1 MYIFKNAIRNV
12 FRSKGRSILIGIIL
26 FVLMFS
32 ACIGLSIHQASITS
46 QNASL
51 ELTNITGQISQNRM
65 NMMKDFEPGN
75 KEDMKEK
82 MDSIESLSLDELQ
95 KYADSDYVSKF
106 YYSASLS
113 LQASDNFSLME
124 NQQQGPG
131 PMGQGNSSSITMT
144 GYEND
149 EAMTDFTDGTS
160 TITEGNMFDE
170 QTEENQCI
178 IPEDLATYN
187 GVSVGDTITLK
198 VDDSTTVNFVV
209 TGFYSS
215 TSSNPMNASNTIY
228 TSYNVVNN
236 LSETY
241 DLDLNVNGTYVFNT
255 VKDFNK
261 FKKEC
266 TKKGLSDSYTV
277 TSSDLQSY
285 QQSIVPLQNLSKF
298 ATYFLI
304 VVFVIGAIVLVVL
317 NIFSIRERKQEIGI
331 LCALGMNKTKIA
343 LQFFSET
350 LFIALFAFIV
360 GSGLGA
366 VTSVPI
372 TNTLLESQI
381 SSTDSM
387 NETKKQNFSRQQTP
401 PNNDSSQQPKTD
413 ESNNQPQEKGL
424 EKVTT
429 VSEAMNFNVLL
440 EVGAIAFVLVI
451 ISNCAAL
458 LCVMRYDP
466 SSILSNRD

>member
-113 LQASDNFSLME
+113 LQASDSFSLME

-131 PMGQGNSSSITMT
+131 PMGQENSSSITVT

-429 VSEAMNFNVLL
+429 VFEAMNFNVLL

>member
-46 QNASL
+46 QNTSL

-113 LQASDNFSLME
+113 LQASDSFSLME

-131 PMGQGNSSSITMT
+131 PMGQENSSSITVT

-187 GVSVGDTITLK
+187 GISVGDTITLK

-387 NETKKQNFSRQQTP
+387 NETKKQNFSRQETP

>member
-113 LQASDNFSLME
+113 LQASDSFSLME

-131 PMGQGNSSSITMT
+131 PMGQENSSSITVT

-209 TGFYSS
+209 TGFYS
-215 TSSNPMNASNTIY
+215 TNSSSPMNASNTIY
-228 TSYNVVNN
+228 TSYNVVKN

-241 DLDLNVNGTYVFNT
+241 NLDLNVNGTYVFNT
-255 VKDFNK
+255 VKNFNK

-285 QQSIVPLQNLSKF
+285 EQSIVPLQNLSKF

>member
-113 LQASDNFSLME
+113 LQASDSFSLME

-131 PMGQGNSSSITMT
+131 PMGQENSSSITVT

-304 VVFVIGAIVLVVL
+304 IVFVIGAIVLVVL

-360 GSGLGA
+360 GSGFGA

-372 TNTLLESQI
+372 TNTLLENQI

-387 NETKKQNFSRQQTP
+387 NETKKQNFSRQETP

>member
-51 ELTNITGQISQNRM
+51 ELTNITGQISQNRL

-75 KEDMKEK
+75 KEEMKDK
-82 MDSIESLSLDELQ
+82 MDSVESLSLSELQ
-95 KYADSDYVSKF
+95 NYADSDYVSKF

-124 NQQQGPG
+124 TQQRFGP
-131 PMGQGNSSSITMT
+131 NSSSITIT

-187 GVSVGDTITLK
+187 GVSVGDTISLK
-198 VDDSTTVNFVV
+198 VDDSTTVNFVI
-209 TGFYSS
+209 TGFYST

-228 TSYNVVNN
+228 TSYNVVKN

-241 DLDLNVNGTYVFNT
+241 NLDLNVNGTYVFNT

-277 TSSDLQSY
+277 TSSDLQAY

-304 VVFVIGAIVLVVL
+304 VIFVIGAIVLVVL

-331 LCALGMNKTKIA
+331 LCALGMNKTKIV

-350 LFIALFAFIV
+350 LFIALFAFII

-372 TNTLLESQI
+372 TNTLLENQI
-381 SSTDSM
+381 SSTNSII
-387 NETKKQNFSRQQTP
+387 ETKKQNFSRQETA
-401 PNNDSSQQPKTD
+401 PNNNFSKPSKMD
-413 ESNNQPQEKGL
+413 ESNNQPL

-429 VSEAMNFNVLL
+429 VSQAMNFNVLL
-440 EVGAIAFVLVI
+440 EVGAIAFILVI
-451 ISNCAAL
+451 ISNGAAL

>member
-1 MYIFKNAIRNV
+1 MYIFKNALRNV
-12 FRSKGRSILIGIIL
+12 FRSKGRSILVGIIL

-51 ELTNITGQISQNRM
+51 ELTNITGQITQDRS
-65 NMMKDFEPGN
+65 NMMKDFEPGK
-75 KEDMKEK
+75 KENMKDK
-82 MDSIESLSLDELQ
+82 MDSVESLSLSELQ
-95 KYADSDYVSKF
+95 KYADSNYVSKF

-113 LQASDNFSLME
+113 LQVSDSFSLME
-124 NQQQGPG
+124 KQQGPG
-131 PMGQGNSSSITMT
+131 PMGQENSSSITIT

-149 EAMTDFTDGTS
+149 DAMTDFTDGTS
-160 TITEGNMFDE
+160 SITEGNMFDE
-170 QTEENQCI
+170 ETEENQCI
-178 IPEDLATYN
+178 IPEDLATCN
-187 GVSVGDTITLK
+187 GISVGDTITLN
-198 VDDSTTVNFVV
+198 VDDSTTVDFVV
-209 TGFYSS
+209 TGFYSTTS
-215 TSSNPMNASNTIY
+215 FSSNSIY
-228 TSYNVVNN
+228 TSYNVVKNI
-236 LSETY
+236 SESY
-241 DLDLNVNGTYVFNT
+241 DLELNVNGTYVFNT
-255 VKDFNK
+255 VKDFKK

-277 TSSDLQSY
+277 TSSDLQAY
-285 QQSIVPLQNLSKF
+285 QQSVVPLQNLSKF

-304 VVFVIGAIVLVVL
+304 VVFVIGAIVLVIL

-331 LCALGMNKTKIA
+331 LCALGMNKTKIV

-350 LFIALFAFIV
+350 LFIALFAFII

-366 VTSVPI
+366 VTSVPV

-381 SSTDSM
+381 SSINSM
-387 NETKKQNFSRQQTP
+387 NETKEQNFSRQEPSQ
-401 PNNDSSQQPKTD
+401 NNDSSKQPQMN
-413 ESNNQPQEKGL
+413 ENNNQPQQKGL

-440 EVGAIAFVLVI
+440 EVGAIAFILVI

>member
-1 MYIFKNAIRNV
+1 MYIFKNALRNV

-51 ELTNITGQISQNRM
+51 ELTNITGQISQDRS

-75 KEDMKEK
+75 KEEMKDK
-82 MDSIESLSLDELQ
+82 MDSVESLSLSELQ

-106 YYSASLS
+106 YYSANLS
-113 LQASDNFSLME
+113 LQDSDSFSLME

-131 PMGQGNSSSITMT
+131 PMGQENSSSITVT

-187 GVSVGDTITLK
+187 GISVGDTITLK
-198 VDDSTTVNFVV
+198 VDDSTTVDFVV
-209 TGFYSS
+209 TGFYST
-215 TSSNPMNASNTIY
+215 TSFSSNTIY
-228 TSYNVVNN
+228 TSYKIVKN
-236 LSETY
+236 LSENY

-277 TSSDLQSY
+277 TSSDLQAY
-285 QQSIVPLQNLSKF
+285 QQSVVPLQNLSKF

-331 LCALGMNKTKIA
+331 LCALGMNKTKIV

-350 LFIALFAFIV
+350 LFIALFAFIM

-366 VTSVPI
+366 VTSVPV

-381 SSTDSM
+381 SSTNSM
-387 NETKKQNFSRQQTP
+387 RETKEQNFSRQETP
-401 PNNDSSQQPKTD
+401 PSNDSSKQPQMN
-413 ESNNQPQEKGL
+413 ESNNQPL

-440 EVGAIAFVLVI
+440 EVGAIAFLLVI
-451 ISNCAAL
+451 ISNGAAL

>member
-1 MYIFKNAIRNV
+1 MYIFKNALRNV

-51 ELTNITGQISQNRM
+51 ELTNITGQISQDRSS
-65 NMMKDFEPGN
+65 MMKDFEPGN
-75 KEDMKEK
+75 KEEMKDK
-82 MDSIESLSLDELQ
+82 MDSIESLSLSELQ
-95 KYADSDYVSKF
+95 KYANSDYVSKF
-106 YYSASLS
+106 YYSANLS
-113 LQASDNFSLME
+113 LQASDSFSLME

-131 PMGQGNSSSITMT
+131 PMGQENSSSITVT

-149 EAMTDFTDGTS
+149 DAMTDFTDGTS
-160 TITEGNMFDE
+160 TITEGSMFDE

-187 GVSVGDTITLK
+187 GISVGDTITLN
-198 VDDSTTVNFVV
+198 VDDSTTVDFVV
-209 TGFYSS
+209 TGFHS
-215 TSSNPMNASNTIY
+215 TTSFSSNTIY
-228 TSYNVVNN
+228 TSYNVVKN
-236 LSETY
+236 LSKTY

-266 TKKGLSDSYTV
+266 TKKGLSDSYMV
-277 TSSDLQSY
+277 TSSDLQAY
-285 QQSIVPLQNLSKF
+285 EQSVVPLKNLSKF
-298 ATYFLI
+298 ATYFLM

-331 LCALGMNKTKIA
+331 LCALGMNKTKIV
-343 LQFFSET
+343 LQFFGET
-350 LFIALFAFIV
+350 LFIALFAFIM

-381 SSTDSM
+381 SSTNSM
-387 NETKKQNFSRQQTP
+387 RETKEQNFSRQETP
-401 PNNDSSQQPKTD
+401 PSNDSSKQPQMNK
-413 ESNNQPQEKGL
+413 SNNQPL
-424 EKVTT
+424 EKVST

-440 EVGAIAFVLVI
+440 EVGAIAFLLVI
-451 ISNCAAL
+451 ISNGAAL

>member
-51 ELTNITGQISQNRM
+51 ELTNITGQISQNRL

-75 KEDMKEK
+75 KEEMKDK
-82 MDSIESLSLDELQ
+82 MDSVESLSLSELQ
-95 KYADSDYVSKF
+95 NYVDSDYVSKF

-124 NQQQGPG
+124 TQQRFGP
-131 PMGQGNSSSITMT
+131 NSSSITIT

-187 GVSVGDTITLK
+187 GVSVGDTISLK

-209 TGFYSS
+209 TGFYST

-228 TSYNVVNN
+228 TSYNVVKN

-241 DLDLNVNGTYVFNT
+241 NLDLNVNGTYVFNT

-331 LCALGMNKTKIA
+331 LCALGMNKTKIV

-350 LFIALFAFIV
+350 LFIALFAFII

-372 TNTLLESQI
+372 TNTLLENQI
-381 SSTDSM
+381 SSTNSII
-387 NETKKQNFSRQQTP
+387 ETKKQNFSRQETA
-401 PNNDSSQQPKTD
+401 PNNNFSKPSKMD
-413 ESNNQPQEKGL
+413 ESNNQPL

-429 VSEAMNFNVLL
+429 VSQAMNFNVLL
-440 EVGAIAFVLVI
+440 EVGAIAFILVV
-451 ISNCAAL
+451 ISNGAAL

>member
-113 LQASDNFSLME
+113 LQASDSFSLME
-124 NQQQGPG
+124 NQQQEPG
-131 PMGQGNSSSITMT
+131 PMGQENSSSITVT

-360 GSGLGA
+360 GSGFGA

-387 NETKKQNFSRQQTP
+387 NETKKQNFSRQETP

>member
-113 LQASDNFSLME
+113 LQASDSFSLME
-124 NQQQGPG
+124 NQQQGLG
-131 PMGQGNSSSITMT
+131 PMGQENSSSITVT

-304 VVFVIGAIVLVVL
+304 IVFVIGAIVLVVL

-360 GSGLGA
+360 GSGFGA

-372 TNTLLESQI
+372 TNTLLENQI

-387 NETKKQNFSRQQTP
+387 NETKKQNFSRQETP

>member
-1 MYIFKNAIRNV
+1 MYILKNALRNV

-51 ELTNITGQISQNRM
+51 ELTNITGQISQDRS

-75 KEDMKEK
+75 KEEMKDK
-82 MDSIESLSLDELQ
+82 MDSVESLSLSELQ

-106 YYSASLS
+106 YYSANLS
-113 LQASDNFSLME
+113 LQDSDSFSLME

-131 PMGQGNSSSITMT
+131 PMGQENSSSITVT

-187 GVSVGDTITLK
+187 GISVGDTITLK
-198 VDDSTTVNFVV
+198 VDDSTTVDFVV
-209 TGFYSS
+209 TGFYST
-215 TSSNPMNASNTIY
+215 TSFSSNTIY
-228 TSYNVVNN
+228 TSYKIVKN
-236 LSETY
+236 LSENY

-277 TSSDLQSY
+277 TSSDLQAY
-285 QQSIVPLQNLSKF
+285 QQSVVPLQNLSKF

-331 LCALGMNKTKIA
+331 LCALGMNKTKIV
-343 LQFFSET
+343 LQFFCET
-350 LFIALFAFIV
+350 LFIALFAFIM

-381 SSTDSM
+381 SSTNSM
-387 NETKKQNFSRQQTP
+387 RETKEQNFSRQETP
-401 PNNDSSQQPKTD
+401 PSNDSSKQPQMN
-413 ESNNQPQEKGL
+413 ESNNQPL

-440 EVGAIAFVLVI
+440 EVGAIAFLLVI
-451 ISNCAAL
+451 ISNGAAL
-458 LCVMRYDP
+458 LCVRRYDP

>member
-51 ELTNITGQISQNRM
+51 ELTNITGQISQNRL

-75 KEDMKEK
+75 KEEMKDK
-82 MDSIESLSLDELQ
+82 MDSVESLSLSELQ
-95 KYADSDYVSKF
+95 NYADSDYVSKF
-106 YYSASLS
+106 YYSANLS

-124 NQQQGPG
+124 TQQRFGP
-131 PMGQGNSSSITMT
+131 NSSSITIT

-187 GVSVGDTITLK
+187 GVSVGDTISLK

-209 TGFYSS
+209 TGFYST

-228 TSYNVVNN
+228 TSYNVVSN
-236 LSETY
+236 LSSTY
-241 DLDLNVNGTYVFNT
+241 NLDLNVNGTYVFNT

-331 LCALGMNKTKIA
+331 LCALGMNKTKIV

-350 LFIALFAFIV
+350 LFIALFAFII

-372 TNTLLESQI
+372 TNTLLENQI
-381 SSTDSM
+381 SSTNSII
-387 NETKKQNFSRQQTP
+387 ETKKQNFSRQETA
-401 PNNDSSQQPKTD
+401 PNNNFSKPSKMD
-413 ESNNQPQEKGL
+413 ESNNQPL

-429 VSEAMNFNVLL
+429 VSQAMNFNVLL
-440 EVGAIAFVLVI
+440 EVGVIAFILVV
-451 ISNCAAL
+451 ISNGAAL

>member
-1 MYIFKNAIRNV
+1 MYIFKNALRNV

-51 ELTNITGQISQNRM
+51 ELTNITAQISQDRFS
-65 NMMKDFEPGN
+65 MMKDFEPGN
-75 KEDMKEK
+75 KEEMKDK
-82 MDSIESLSLDELQ
+82 MDSVESLSLDELQ

-106 YYSASLS
+106 YYSANVS
-113 LQASDNFSLME
+113 LQASDSFSLME

-131 PMGQGNSSSITMT
+131 PMGQENSSSITIT

-149 EAMTDFTDGTS
+149 EAMTDFADGTS

-187 GVSVGDTITLK
+187 GVSVGDTIPLK

-209 TGFYSS
+209 TGFYS
-215 TSSNPMNASNTIY
+215 TTASNPMNTSNTIY
-228 TSYNVVNN
+228 TSYNVVSN
-236 LSETY
+236 LSSTY
-241 DLDLNVNGTYVFNT
+241 NLDLNVNGTYVFNT

-277 TSSDLQSY
+277 TSSDLQAY
-285 QQSIVPLQNLSKF
+285 EQSVVPLQNLSKF

-331 LCALGMNKTKIA
+331 LCALGMNKTKIV

-350 LFIALFAFIV
+350 LFIALFAFIM

-372 TNTLLESQI
+372 TNTLLENQI
-381 SSTDSM
+381 SSTNSII
-387 NETKKQNFSRQQTP
+387 ETKKQNFSRQETA
-401 PNNDSSQQPKTD
+401 PNNNFSKPSKMD
-413 ESNNQPQEKGL
+413 ESYNQPL
-424 EKVTT
+424 EKATT
-429 VSEAMNFNVLL
+429 VSQAMNFNVLL
-440 EVGAIAFVLVI
+440 EVGAISFVLVI

>member
-1 MYIFKNAIRNV
+1 MYIFKNALRNV

-51 ELTNITGQISQNRM
+51 ELTNITAQISQDRFS
-65 NMMKDFEPGN
+65 MMKDFEPGN
-75 KEDMKEK
+75 KEEMKDK
-82 MDSIESLSLDELQ
+82 MDSVESLSLDELQ

-106 YYSASLS
+106 YYSANVS
-113 LQASDNFSLME
+113 LQASDSFSLME

-131 PMGQGNSSSITMT
+131 PMGQENSSSITIT

-170 QTEENQCI
+170 QTVENQCI

-187 GVSVGDTITLK
+187 GISVGDTITLK
-198 VDDSTTVNFVV
+198 VDDSTTVDFVV
-209 TGFYSS
+209 TGFYST
-215 TSSNPMNASNTIY
+215 TSFSSNTIY
-228 TSYNVVNN
+228 TSYNVVKN

-241 DLDLNVNGTYVFNT
+241 NLDLNVNGTYVFNT

-331 LCALGMNKTKIA
+331 LCALGMNKTKIV

-350 LFIALFAFIV
+350 LFIALFAFIM

-372 TNTLLESQI
+372 TNTLLENQI
-381 SSTDSM
+381 SSTNSM
-387 NETKKQNFSRQQTP
+387 RETKEQNFSRQETA
-401 PNNDSSQQPKTD
+401 PNNNFSKPSKMD
-413 ESNNQPQEKGL
+413 ESYNQPL
-424 EKVTT
+424 EKATT
-429 VSEAMNFNVLL
+429 VSQAMNFNVLL
-440 EVGAIAFVLVI
+440 EVGAISFVLVI

>member
-113 LQASDNFSLME
+113 LQASDSFSLME

-131 PMGQGNSSSITMT
+131 PMGQENSSSITVT

-360 GSGLGA
+360 GSGFGA

-387 NETKKQNFSRQQTP
+387 NETKKQNFSRQETP

>member
-1 MYIFKNAIRNV
+1 MYILKNALRNV

-51 ELTNITGQISQNRM
+51 ELTNITGQISQDRS

-75 KEDMKEK
+75 KEEMKDK
-82 MDSIESLSLDELQ
+82 MDSVESLSLSELQ

-106 YYSASLS
+106 YYSANLY
-113 LQASDNFSLME
+113 LQDSDSFSLME

-131 PMGQGNSSSITMT
+131 PMGQENSSSITVT

-187 GVSVGDTITLK
+187 GISVGDTITLK
-198 VDDSTTVNFVV
+198 VDDSTTVDFVV
-209 TGFYSS
+209 TGFYST
-215 TSSNPMNASNTIY
+215 TSFSSNTIY
-228 TSYNVVNN
+228 TSYKVVKN
-236 LSETY
+236 LSENY

-277 TSSDLQSY
+277 TSSDLQAY
-285 QQSIVPLQNLSKF
+285 QQSVVPLQNLSKF

-331 LCALGMNKTKIA
+331 LCALGMNKTKIV
-343 LQFFSET
+343 LQFFCET
-350 LFIALFAFIV
+350 LFIALFAFIM

-381 SSTDSM
+381 SSTNSM
-387 NETKKQNFSRQQTP
+387 RETKEQNFSRQQTP
-401 PNNDSSQQPKTD
+401 PNNDSSKQSEMD
-413 ESNNQPQEKGL
+413 ESNNQPQEKGI

-451 ISNCAAL
+451 ISNGAAL